1 MYVLRWIHTTL
12 QVVALCLTM
21 RTGYRYNAFQYT
33 ESWRLNWEINIRA
46 SHYLRIWLS
55 SYDNVQTFL
64 TYGTSDRYGVCRRS
78 KLSRSRS
85 NCSTAFSFML
95 HVIGLTSWCLLPNK
109 HNVLAQTDTTL
120 QCTQSAFAIMPPKC
134 HRSCWRR
141 HAAQYLLKTLL
152 YIISQILMAA
162 NITYW

>member
-1 MYVLRWIHTTL
+1 MDTYYIASCCFMPDNENRIPVQRISIYGKLTT
-12 QVVALCLTM
+12 
-21 RTGYRYNAFQYT
+21 
-33 ESWRLNWEINIRA
+33 NWEINIRA

-141 HAAQYLLKTLL
+141 HAAQYLLKWKHCCTSSVKYLWLL
-152 YIISQILMAA
+152 
-162 NITYW
+162 T